1 MRGSLFGSSQHAE
14 PAAKDIRTPPR
25 LQRIAARGPVGAEKQ
40 TPCLAPAVP
49 SRAGGVITG
58 SVVITACFLKRR
70 RGGRGSLGSNPPV
83 SAHING
89 LIGLFSPSQNAK
101 ALSLTEEKKKE
112 RLSPSEPL
120 ALKYRETHDVCAKW
134 SPSPAFSPSPALRL
148 FTLLSFLSSFFSS
161 SSLFFCPHPSRC
173 ESSASRRKTKPPGLK
188 AATALSAPRTYS
200 NTPPD
205 KGALRTINGVAC
217 K

>member
-1 MRGSLFGSSQHAE
+1 MPGFRQRAQEVRGSLFGSSQHAE

-25 LQRIAARGPVGAEKQ
+25 LLRIAARSPVGAEKQ

-70 RGGRGSLGSNPPV
+70 RGEGGRQGSLGSNPPV

-101 ALSLTEEKKKE
+101 ALSLTEEKKRKAK
-112 RLSPSEPL
+112 PL
-120 ALKYRETHDVCAKW
+120 RAIRA
-134 SPSPAFSPSPALRL
+134 
-148 FTLLSFLSSFFSS
+148 
-161 SSLFFCPHPSRC
+161 
-173 ESSASRRKTKPPGLK
+173 
-188 AATALSAPRTYS
+188 
-200 NTPPD
+200 
-205 KGALRTINGVAC
+205 
-217 K
+217 